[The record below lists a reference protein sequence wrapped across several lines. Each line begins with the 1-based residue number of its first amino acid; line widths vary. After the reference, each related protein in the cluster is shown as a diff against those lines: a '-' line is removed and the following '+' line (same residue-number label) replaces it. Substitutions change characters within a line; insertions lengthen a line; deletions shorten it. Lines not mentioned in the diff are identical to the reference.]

1 MGRITLPT
9 KQAMQKHSATW
20 RAREQTL
27 EDDAQM
33 IWFQG
38 DYVQALID
46 HTDYPSFDVAA
57 VNRTFMAWEHHKHAN
72 IMGFRDN
79 AYPSLMTGNPQP
91 LHHTP
96 WMQAMDD
103 SMESYLGNG

>member
-9 KQAMQKHSATW
+9 KQAMQKHSAAW

-57 VNRTFMAWEHHKHAN
+57 VNRTFMAWEHHKHEN

-91 LHHTP
+91 LHRTP